1 VAVFDPALP
10 GRSIS
15 CNGSPVPFWR
25 DRRTRTR
32 GVEPIPAF
40 ERRRGVFLLRVRRH
54 QRRVEIDDQRR
65 RRIAVVVRGVL
76 TGQRPH
82 PRSGLSARSLY
93 SHQRVLGIGGQGVN
107 QPRHGRVRSDTAE
120 HPRLGAQQVHIGHA
134 VPAERQRDR
143 HIEQDLR
150 WIMGRQRLRH
160 GATADESR
168 RSRPLLRTVSTSSTP
183 PAWPTAA
190 DPLVPTLTRGY
201 SPVMCFTWRVLL
213 DLVR

>member
-32 GVEPIPAF
+32 GVEPIHAF

-134 VPAERQRDR
+134 VPAERQRDPTSSR
-143 HIEQDLR
+143 IFAGS
-150 WIMGRQRLRH
+150 WVASGC
-160 GATADESR
+160 ATAPPPTRAAGQGHCSEQ
-168 RSRPLLRTVSTSSTP
+168 SRP
-183 PAWPTAA
+183 AA
-190 DPLVPTLTRGY
+190 PHRPGRPRQTRW
-201 SPVMCFTWRVLL
+201 CR
-213 DLVR
+213 R

>member
-93 SHQRVLGIGGQGVN
+93 SHQTRARHRRPGCQSASTRSG
-107 QPRHGRVRSDTAE
+107 PKRHGRTSQARRAAGSHRPCSPSRAPTR
-120 HPRLGAQQVHIGHA
+120 P
-134 VPAERQRDR
+134 